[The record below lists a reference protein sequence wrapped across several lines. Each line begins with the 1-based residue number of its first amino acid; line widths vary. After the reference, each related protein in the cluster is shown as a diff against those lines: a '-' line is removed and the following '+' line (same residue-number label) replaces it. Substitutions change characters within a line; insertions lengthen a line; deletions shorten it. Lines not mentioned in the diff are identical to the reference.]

1 MPLCHIGLCGHAH
14 PHDLENNKYMWCLS
28 TEKFPAARL
37 PPESRASSDE
47 VPKWQSWKELG
58 IKFGWRRNF
67 HHQATKSRKVA
78 GRRVHS
84 RMQKWREPVSGV
96 WSEDGKVYFG
106 DSWERRPIQKHT
118 SVTAGKRQAV
128 GKFLKE
134 IIFLAEDKRWL
145 IVDLYSSIWNIFIGK
160 APLFE
165 TTTKKNK
172 TQWYLHHLIL
182 LDTCIS
188 WGKPPRLSADEKSHH
203 PAGKS
208 IQSIQVKIQVK
219 IYGSIKKYMHTYIY
233 IYMHTW

>member
-58 IKFGWRRNF
+58 IKFGWRRNL

-78 GRRVHS
+78 GRCVHS

-96 WSEDGKVYFG
+96 WSEDGRVYFG

-118 SVTAGKRQAV
+118 SVTAGKRQAE

-165 TTTKKNK
+165 TTTKIKLNDICIIYPARYFFLVGK
-172 TQWYLHHLIL
+172 TPSAFQGNSLTTIPSS
-182 LDTCIS
+182 S
-188 WGKPPRLSADEKSHH
+188 W
-203 PAGKS
+203 
-208 IQSIQVKIQVK
+208 KIHDPSRFVNH
-219 IYGSIKKYMHTYIY
+219 SKYMEV
-233 IYMHTW
+233 

>member
-14 PHDLENNKYMWCLS
+14 PHDFGNNKYMWCLS

-47 VPKWQSWKELG
+47 VPKWRSRKELG
-58 IKFGWRRNF
+58 IKFGWRRNL

-78 GRRVHS
+78 GRCVHS

-96 WSEDGKVYFG
+96 WSEVGKVYFG
-106 DSWERRPIQKHT
+106 DSWEKRPIQKHT

-145 IVDLYSSIWNIFIGK
+145 IVDLYSSI
-160 APLFE
+160 
-165 TTTKKNK
+165 
-172 TQWYLHHLIL
+172 
-182 LDTCIS
+182 
-188 WGKPPRLSADEKSHH
+188 
-203 PAGKS
+203 
-208 IQSIQVKIQVK
+208 
-219 IYGSIKKYMHTYIY
+219 
-233 IYMHTW
+233 